1 MPNKKKEEKS
11 SLKKFF
17 VSRNTHPKKSLGQ
30 NFLRS
35 ADVLERI
42 GEIAGI
48 SKDDEVLEVGAG
60 LGALTLFLA
69 RKTRRVIAV
78 EKDRRLIEELEKRVS
93 GLKNVE
99 IIPKDALC
107 IEFGEFYGGRKIKV
121 VSNLP
126 YSISSQILI
135 KLVEEREL
143 FSLLV
148 LMVQREVGERI
159 AASPGS
165 RAYGSISVIVQTYME
180 VSIELHVPPDAFWP
194 RPKVDSVVIKLTPL
208 QVPRIPMLDEKLF
221 RSIVRAAFSSR
232 RKTLNNSL
240 RSLLSKEQVEK
251 LLKLSGIDGRRRAET
266 LSVEE
271 FGWLSDEALKM
282 KLSP

>member
-1 MPNKKKEEKS
+1 MPKKKKEEKS
-11 SLKKFF
+11 SLKEFF
-17 VSRNTHPKKSLGQ
+17 VSRKTYPKKRLGQ

-48 SKDDEVLEVGAG
+48 SMDDEVLEIGAG
-60 LGALTLFLA
+60 LGALTLFLG
-69 RKTRRVIAV
+69 TRTSRVIAI
-78 EKDRRLIEELEKRVS
+78 EKDKSLIEELKRKVS
-93 GLKNVE
+93 NLRNVE
-99 IIPKDALC
+99 IIPNDALR
-107 IEFGEFYGGRKIKV
+107 IEFGEFYRERKIKV

-126 YSISSQILI
+126 YSISSPILI

-194 RPKVDSVVIKLTPL
+194 RPKVDSVVIKLAPL
-208 QVPRIPMLDEKLF
+208 PIPRIPMLDGKLF

-232 RKTLNNSL
+232 RKTLSNSL
-240 RSLLSKEQVEK
+240 RSLLSKEQVEE
-251 LLKLSGIDGRRRAET
+251 LLQLSGIDGRRRAET

-271 FGWLSDEALKM
+271 FGRLSDEALKM